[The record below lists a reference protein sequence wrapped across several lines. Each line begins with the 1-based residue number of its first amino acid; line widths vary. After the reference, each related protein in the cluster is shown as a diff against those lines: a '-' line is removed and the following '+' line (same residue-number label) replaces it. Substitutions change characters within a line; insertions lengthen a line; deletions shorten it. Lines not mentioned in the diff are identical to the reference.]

1 MYLRAAATAGA
12 ATAAW
17 LLARPAS
24 LPGQTS
30 TTALV
35 ALVGAQL
42 GQTLAVPGRTPLVVG
57 AVLGS
62 EALLAIIV
70 QVPGVSHFFGCRP
83 LLPHQWTIA
92 LGSAATATLAA
103 MLWQRANPPTA
114 ALLDRPS

>member
-1 MYLRAAATAGA
+1 MYVRAAATAGA

-30 TTALV
+30 TAALV

-42 GQTLAVPGRTPLVVG
+42 GQTIAVRGRTPLVVG

-62 EALLAIIV
+62 GAVLAIIV

-83 LLPHQWTIA
+83 LLPHQWGIA
-92 LGSAATATLAA
+92 LGSAGATTVAA
-103 MLWQRANPPTA
+103 LLWQRAT
-114 ALLDRPS
+114 